1 MLAGNCLGAQ
11 SSPVFCDWLSAF
23 TRLSEDQIP
32 VQRCNP
38 EKDTVKSVKGSDVRN
53 QEWRKKEW
61 VHMPRVFGESRR
73 ASSVCQHGAMT
84 TCNELPAN
92 EAH

>member
-38 EKDTVKSVKGSDVRN
+38 EKDTVKSVKGRDVRN
-53 QEWRKKEW
+53 QKWRKRNGYTYPESL
-61 VHMPRVFGESRR
+61 GELHR
-73 ASSVCQHGAMT
+73 ASSVCLHGAMT
-84 TCNELPAN
+84 TCNGLPAN